1 VIEDMNG
8 NYFRIYEKELLLVTK
23 RFQTESKPEE
33 PKANITKLTT
43 STRTTKMKTISVPL
57 SEDAMHRLDLNE
69 CLPSDLEELFLSEE
83 EFSELSK
90 TGVIE
95 EINKTLSKLIDVYE
109 DDKIQGRAELEST
122 LKIFQKYLITT
133 NSDTLRKLTHLNEIA
148 MKYNTGMF
156 FYF

>member
-1 VIEDMNG
+1 
-8 NYFRIYEKELLLVTK
+8 
-23 RFQTESKPEE
+23 
-33 PKANITKLTT
+33 
-43 STRTTKMKTISVPL
+43 MKTISVPL

-122 LKIFQKYLITT
+122 LKIFQQYLITT